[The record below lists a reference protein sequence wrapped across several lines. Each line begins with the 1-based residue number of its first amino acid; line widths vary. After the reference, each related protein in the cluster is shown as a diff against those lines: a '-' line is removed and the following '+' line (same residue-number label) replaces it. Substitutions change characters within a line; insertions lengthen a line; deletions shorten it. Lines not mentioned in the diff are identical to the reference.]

1 MRTKNIL
8 GQDFVF
14 FKEDE
19 IKWGA
24 KRRVQRFLVSRVLP
38 MMKGA
43 STEEEVYDS
52 MLNNS
57 DRFAE
62 YIQLEED
69 KEETN
74 DLLAVM
80 LVTNQSYEQLEDLSI
95 PIMEELIKEV
105 KKEVNSVPDFLV
117 RLKINTQSSLEKIK
131 KAKKK
136 TE

>member
-1 MRTKNIL
+1 MRTENIL

-14 FKEDE
+14 LNENE

-24 KRRVQRFLVSRVLP
+24 KRRVQRFLVARVLP
-38 MMKGA
+38 MMRGA
-43 STEEEVYDS
+43 STEEEVYSS

-62 YIQLEED
+62 YIQLEEE

-80 LVTNQSYEQLEDLSI
+80 LVTNQSYEQLEDLPI
-95 PIMEELIKEV
+95 PVMEELIKEV

-136 TE
+136 TK